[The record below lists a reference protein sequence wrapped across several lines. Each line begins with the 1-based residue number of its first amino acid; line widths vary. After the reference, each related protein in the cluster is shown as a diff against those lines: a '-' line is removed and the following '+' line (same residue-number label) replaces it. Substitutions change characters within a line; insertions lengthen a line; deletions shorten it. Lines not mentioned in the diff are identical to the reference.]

1 MPATIKNTLKS
12 VPSGISIL
20 AKIGIFKFPLIR
32 GEISPQGRKFE
43 NRCTFIQNSSC
54 NMFGDVI
61 RQSGWNTSE
70 VCIAAKQGR
79 LTKFV
84 FFFFSKMPRF

>member
-43 NRCTFIQNSSC
+43 NRCTFIQNFRKRKPRYSTS
-54 NMFGDVI
+54 NTLGSMI
-61 RQSGWNTSE
+61 RNDTLSHN
-70 VCIAAKQGR
+70 
-79 LTKFV
+79 
-84 FFFFSKMPRF
+84 